1 MQRNV
6 FDTMGCPIA
15 SALEQVGEW
24 WTLLILR
31 DALDG
36 FTRFDEF
43 EQNLGIAPNML
54 TRRLKSLVESGL
66 LERRRYSDRPPR
78 FEYVATQRSRE
89 LSSVIVALYA
99 WGNEHIEHEDRE
111 VVLVDADGETIDPVF
126 VDRRTG
132 RTLAESRAHF
142 VAGPAASDMMRERQ
156 DPDKRRS
163 RRSRAASVGR
173 EPNSQKPQHSSHD
186 VALHPHPGRT

>member
-1 MQRNV
+1 MQRSG

-15 SALEQVGEW
+15 GALEQVGEW

-43 EQNLGIAPNML
+43 ERNLGIAPNML
-54 TRRLKSLVESGL
+54 TRRLKSLVDSGL
-66 LERRRYSDRPPR
+66 LERIQYSDRPR
-78 FEYVATQRSRE
+78 RYEYLATRRCRE
-89 LSSVIVALYA
+89 LSPVIVALYA
-99 WGNEHIEHEDRE
+99 WGNKHIEYEDRE

-132 RTLAESRAHF
+132 RTLADSKAHF
-142 VAGPAASDMMRERQ
+142 VAGPAASEMMRERQ
-156 DPDKRRS
+156 DPEKRRS
-163 RRSRAASVGR
+163 RRSRSRSVGR
-173 EPNSQKPQHSSHD
+173 EPNSQ
-186 VALHPHPGRT
+186 